1 MLGIWGCSSLAR
13 PPMSGVVR
21 LATARHFHKSLSP
34 LARSPDVRQTLNV
47 TLPMH
52 PFRRI
57 GVRLN
62 STQAPAPKT
71 PPTEKRSLLARF
83 LRKPGASGKG
93 TPNTSSLR
101 KILVLAKPE
110 WKPLTLAIGLL
121 LGSSAVSM
129 SVPFTIG
136 KLIDFFT
143 IENPVSI
150 VVYALP
156 TPFSYRCSIYRSDC
170 LPGKL
175 RPDFYC
181 YSPSEQL
188 QMRDVRCL

>member
-21 LATARHFHKSLSP
+21 LATARHFHKSLRP
-34 LARSPDVRQTLNV
+34 LARSPGVRQTLNV

-57 GVRLN
+57 EVRLN
-62 STQAPAPKT
+62 STQVPTPKT

-83 LRKPGASGKG
+83 LRKPSASKGA
-93 TPNTSSLR
+93 PNTSSLR